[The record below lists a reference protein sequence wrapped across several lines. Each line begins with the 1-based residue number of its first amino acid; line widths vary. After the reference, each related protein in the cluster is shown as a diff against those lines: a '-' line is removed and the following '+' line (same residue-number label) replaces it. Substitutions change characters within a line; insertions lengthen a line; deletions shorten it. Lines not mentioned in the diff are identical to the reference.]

1 VIPVKY
7 KWRGGIVLALLACA
21 VFLGLRIRSVNMAVE
36 LPLEESYEEG
46 EFVEIGDN
54 YFYQEREKNTG
65 YGIKVISSKFVPYAD
80 YVAAYGQDETYLD
93 EGYRPEYVLD
103 IELTIRNSNT
113 DEEVGRGFDF
123 VQMVAIASNEI
134 FQVNNEL
141 WTLVRPDLAG
151 ELGIRVR
158 PGTEYTVHLPYTRPA
173 SMDRVSSPKKLLTKD
188 FHLLLS
194 LYPTKKVIRL
204 TPGM

>member
-1 VIPVKY
+1 
-7 KWRGGIVLALLACA
+7 
-21 VFLGLRIRSVNMAVE
+21 
-36 LPLEESYEEG
+36 
-46 EFVEIGDN
+46 
-54 YFYQEREKNTG
+54 
-65 YGIKVISSKFVPYAD
+65 
-80 YVAAYGQDETYLD
+80 
-93 EGYRPEYVLD
+93 VLD

>member
-1 VIPVKY
+1 MKY

-36 LPLEESYEEG
+36 LPPEESYEEG

-123 VQMVAIASNEI
+123 VQMVEAAHEGFSSAAVAISDQEGDTAHAGDVKEWRCFI
-134 FQVNNEL
+134 F
-141 WTLVRPDLAG
+141 
-151 ELGIRVR
+151 
-158 PGTEYTVHLPYTRPA
+158 A
-173 SMDRVSSPKKLLTKD
+173 SMKAVFTGSYERFLLYLFLKE
-188 FHLLLS
+188 FYH
-194 LYPTKKVIRL
+194 
-204 TPGM
+204 